1 MYCGR
6 HCQTRTIGSMTKSAL
21 LMCICAAALSAQTI
35 SSEERAASKGK
46 RLWIWSLAA
55 LAAGNIADM
64 HSSWGR
70 PEANPLLAGAN
81 GRFDWRSAGIKLGI
95 QTPLIGFQLW
105 RTRKNPSPS
114 LYKSYS
120 ITNFAVGGAFAGV
133 AIHNYRLPQSKLPST
148 P

>member
-1 MYCGR
+1 
-6 HCQTRTIGSMTKSAL
+6 MTKLAL

-35 SSEERAASKGK
+35 SSEEHAVTKGK
-46 RLWIWSLAA
+46 KLWRWSLAA

-81 GRFDWRSAGIKLGI
+81 GRFDWRSATIKLGI
-95 QTPLIGFQLW
+95 QAPLIGFQLW
-105 RTRKNPSPS
+105 RVHKNPSPS

-120 ITNFAVGGAFAGV
+120 FTNFAVGGAFGGV
-133 AIHNYRLPQSKLPST
+133 AIHNYRLPQSRLPST